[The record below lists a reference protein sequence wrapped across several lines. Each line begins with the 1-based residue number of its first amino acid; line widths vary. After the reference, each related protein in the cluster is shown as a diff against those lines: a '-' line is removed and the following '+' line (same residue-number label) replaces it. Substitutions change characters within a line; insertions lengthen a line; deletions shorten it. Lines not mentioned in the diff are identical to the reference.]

1 MPQNTALRDA
11 PGDIPPKLL
20 PLMLST
26 DITEDEIRTVFAEKG
41 YYPKDTPWSV
51 LQSEGFV
58 DGWIIP
64 YWTNIVDA
72 IMTLRTN
79 QSVPF

>member
-1 MPQNTALRDA
+1 MPPLQAC
-11 PGDIPPKLL
+11 LL
-20 PLMLST
+20 PASRQPCC
-26 DITEDEIRTVFAEKG
+26 DITEDEIRAVFAEKG